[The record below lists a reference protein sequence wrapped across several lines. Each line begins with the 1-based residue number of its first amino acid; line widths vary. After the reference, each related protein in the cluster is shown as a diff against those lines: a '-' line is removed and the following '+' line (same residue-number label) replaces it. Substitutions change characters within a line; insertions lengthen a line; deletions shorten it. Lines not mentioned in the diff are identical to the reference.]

1 MRRSR
6 CRNMKERRKNKDVFH
21 IIDNL
26 IVYDLTQTNEFNQTN
41 PFQKGA
47 LTGTSNNLAQQFQ

>member
-1 MRRSR
+1 
-6 CRNMKERRKNKDVFH
+6 MKERRKNKDVFH